1 MTLTQGM
8 LRGAIRLLV
17 KPSMDRRVPVAVQR
31 RWLRVMSGSAPLPR
45 DTVREQGGLGGV
57 PAEYLRPRAETR
69 GVVLYLHGG
78 AYIIG
83 SPATH
88 RNLTMRLA
96 RELGS
101 GVYAL
106 DYRLAPEH
114 PFPAAV
120 EDVVTAYRALLDSGY
135 APGDISIAGDS
146 AGGGLTLA
154 AALKLR
160 DEGLPQP
167 GSLITLS
174 PWVDLTNEQLNLSV
188 NDAMLKPSYGRFAAA
203 HYVNGRS
210 LVDPLVSPVYG
221 DLSGLAPVLVQ
232 VGSEEMLLNDAR
244 RIVERAQ
251 AAGVHAELQ
260 VYPDMWHVFQAHAGL
275 LPVADQALERIQ
287 AFVEKHR
294 DG

>member
-1 MTLTQGM
+1 MNLTQQV
-8 LRGAIRLLV
+8 LKGAVRLLV
-17 KPSMDRRVPVAVQR
+17 KPSMDRRVPVGLQR

-45 DTVREQGGLGGV
+45 DIVREQGSLGGI
-57 PAEYLRPRAETR
+57 PAEYLRPRAATR
-69 GVVLYLHGG
+69 GVLLYLHGG

-120 EDVVTAYRALLDSGY
+120 EDAATAYRALLGSGY
-135 APGDISIAGDS
+135 APGEISIAGDS

-154 AALKLR
+154 TALKLR
-160 DEGLPQP
+160 EEGLPQP

-174 PWVDLTNEQLNLSV
+174 PWVDLTNEHLNLSV
-188 NDAMLKPSYGRFAAA
+188 NDAMLKPSYGTFAAA
-203 HYVNGRS
+203 HYVNGGS
-210 LVDPLVSPVYG
+210 LLDPLASPVYG
-221 DLSGLAPVLVQ
+221 DLSGLAPTLVQ
-232 VGSEEMLLNDAR
+232 VGSEEMLLNDAK
-244 RIVERAQ
+244 RIVERAR
-251 AAGVHAELQ
+251 AAGGHVELQ
-260 VYPDMWHVFQAHAGL
+260 IFPDMWHVFQAHAGL
-275 LPVADQALERIQ
+275 LPAADQALERIG
-287 AFVEKHR
+287 AFVEKFR
-294 DG
+294 EG